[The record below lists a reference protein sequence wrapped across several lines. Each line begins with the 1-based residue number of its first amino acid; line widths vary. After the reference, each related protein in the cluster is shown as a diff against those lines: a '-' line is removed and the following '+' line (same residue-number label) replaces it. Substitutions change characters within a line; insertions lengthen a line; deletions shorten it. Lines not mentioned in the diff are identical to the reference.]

1 MEDTYIYK
9 SATYPPPKSYTTT
22 IMITDSN
29 GNVIYSLLEGE
40 GKPIDINRLYH
51 VLDGND
57 YNYTGYRPF
66 SNKDYERIKGTNIS
80 YKTDSN

>member
-9 SATYPPPKSYTTT
+9 SATYPPPKSYATT

-29 GNVIYSLLEGE
+29 GNVIYHLLEGD
-40 GKPIDINRLYH
+40 GKPININGLYH
-51 VLDGND
+51 VPDGND
-57 YNYTGYRPF
+57 YNHTGYRPF

>member
-29 GNVIYSLLEGE
+29 GNVIYHLLEGD
-40 GKPIDINRLYH
+40 GKPMEDCCYSLNFH
-51 VLDGND
+51 
-57 YNYTGYRPF
+57 
-66 SNKDYERIKGTNIS
+66 
-80 YKTDSN
+80 